1 MNKQKKY
8 FAIIV
13 LAIIL
18 IAALIL
24 GVNNALKNK
33 KTAAGDSVKIAGA
46 KVQSYTISKN
56 PTLNP
61 DDKVYGAKNGKVKI
75 FVYEDYSN
83 IYSARLADILEKI
96 KLESDVSIIVRPF
109 FNLNDQLAKNAALAV
124 ECSND
129 KWLAMRALLFA
140 QVKNNQLSLDNFP
153 TNAKQIGLDETE
165 FKNCLTN
172 PEKSRTIEESL
183 AEAKTYSV
191 VAAQTMFVGDE
202 LIIGARPY
210 DDYVDSNGDKI
221 EGLKQVV
228 DRKLGK

>member
-1 MNKQKKY
+1 MNSNKTK

-13 LAIIL
+13 VIIIL

-24 GVNNALKNK
+24 GISNASKNK
-33 KTAAGDSVKIAGA
+33 KTVAQDFVKIAGA
-46 KVQSYTISKN
+46 KVQSYAISRN

-61 DDKVYGAKNGKVKI
+61 TDRVYGEKNGKVKI
-75 FVYEDYSN
+75 FVYEDYAN
-83 IYSARLADILEKI
+83 IYSARLADVLEKI

-109 FNLNDQLAKNAALAV
+109 FNLNNQLAKNAALAV

-129 KWLAMRALLFA
+129 KWLTMRALLFA
-140 QVKNNQLSLDNFP
+140 QVKNNQLNLDNFNA
-153 TNAKQIGLDETE
+153 NAKQIGLNEEE

-172 PEKSRTIEESL
+172 HETSRTIEESL
-183 AEAKTYSV
+183 TEAKNYSV
-191 VAAQTMFVGDE
+191 VAAQTMFIGDE